1 MLEIV
6 APLPFSEPV
15 KPEIGVCVTPVQLS
29 VAPLTISKLFD
40 ALMSSVNSSLQVVI
54 SGLPSE
60 SESERLTIR
69 DETLDVTAAELVPSA
84 FTPRT
89 ETLKK

>member
-1 MLEIV
+1 MQSRV
-6 APLPFSEPV
+6 PPA
-15 KPEIGVCVTPVQLS
+15 T
-29 VAPLTISKLFD
+29 TISKLFD
-40 ALMSSVNSSLQVVI
+40 ALMSSVNSSLQLVI

-69 DETLDVTAAELVPSA
+69 DETLDSTAELVPSA